1 MITVKPKMRALE
13 FIQPKRPSI
22 ETDDLVFPQDCYHP
36 HLIAREAL
44 YSLGRSPSMWR
55 NVVALYLRAA
65 QVPVKDIA
73 VFLSITP
80 SRTSAV
86 IALARKRIYAH
97 RSGRRTA
104 PFDRTGKAFSE
115 NEIAAH
121 YLRMDGEE
129 MKAAEAALDA
139 MLIGSGGRIHV
150 ISAALTLGRNS
161 FLQAQESLQGV
172 KCPCLRCAS
181 VSTHDWQLN
190 R

>member
-22 ETDDLVFPQDCYHP
+22 AVDDLVLPQGGYHP
-36 HLIAREAL
+36 HLISREAL
-44 YSLGRSPSMWR
+44 YTLGQSPSMWR

-97 RSGRRTA
+97 RSARRAA
-104 PFDRTGKAFSE
+104 PFDRAGTAFSE
-115 NEIAAH
+115 DEITAH
-121 YLRMDGEE
+121 FLRMDGEE

-150 ISAALTLGRNS
+150 ISSALTLGQTS
-161 FLQAQESLQGV
+161 FLQAQESLQGA
-172 KCPCLRCAS
+172 KCPCPWCATAT
-181 VSTHDWQLN
+181 THDGQFN